1 MGEFFEKLGRLNFW
15 SLNPIFCILAF
26 VVMPGYFEL
35 LVMEYFTGFLLVLAI
50 AFIIA
55 YLATKIKEKFLY
67 LYFGIVAFFLYM
79 LSMVSIKI
87 SKDIDPYFTPIPAW
101 IFLTI
106 MLIASLVLL
115 IRGYRENHTSYTNAD
130 LERICEGIKFDD
142 EEAENTQK
150 EDK

>member
-26 VVMPGYFEL
+26 VVMPGYFEV

-67 LYFGIVAFFLYM
+67 LYFGIVAFFKAPTLKA
-79 LSMVSIKI
+79 LKVRLFKALFSVG
-87 SKDIDPYFTPIPAW
+87 
-101 IFLTI
+101 
-106 MLIASLVLL
+106 SL
-115 IRGYRENHTSYTNAD
+115 
-130 LERICEGIKFDD
+130 
-142 EEAENTQK
+142 
-150 EDK
+150 